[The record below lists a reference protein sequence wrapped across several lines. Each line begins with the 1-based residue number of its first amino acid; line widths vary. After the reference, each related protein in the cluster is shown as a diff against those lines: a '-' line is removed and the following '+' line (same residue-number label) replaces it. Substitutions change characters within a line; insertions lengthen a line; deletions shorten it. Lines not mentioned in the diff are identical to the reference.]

1 MARAVGHPTNT
12 SNCGYS
18 GIALGNQP
26 TPSLGASS
34 ERVGCCRDERVLYYF
49 ITQKTNEYHSPPP
62 LDTTLRCLYLF
73 FVVCCVAVTTVIFS
87 CFCWPFIC
95 HSKWQEYTPPIRL
108 TPHTP
113 PLSDPSSTMAVNCW
127 VKVVY
132 LRLNSNTTM
141 GPYMGPLKNR
151 ASWLLNS
158 LTPKYVLTGTKNS
171 PRKTFC

>member
-73 FVVCCVAVTTVIFS
+73 FVVCCVAVTTVIFFVFLLTFHLS
-87 CFCWPFIC
+87 LQMTRIHSPNTLDPPYTSSLRPLLPWP
-95 HSKWQEYTPPIRL
+95 
-108 TPHTP
+108 
-113 PLSDPSSTMAVNCW
+113 STV
-127 VKVVY
+127 
-132 LRLNSNTTM
+132 
-141 GPYMGPLKNR
+141 G
-151 ASWLLNS
+151 
-158 LTPKYVLTGTKNS
+158 
-171 PRKTFC
+171 